1 MNSNSGST
9 INKLFEK
16 FFRLASYDDI
26 FRSFIC
32 VYVYYRIEELKWAIN
47 KLMETARRLR
57 EKRTRSG
64 AVELEGVEVQ
74 VQLTDNKSTIDDLI
88 PKQVHLQH

>member
-1 MNSNSGST
+1 MR
-9 INKLFEK
+9 I
-16 FFRLASYDDI
+16 
-26 FRSFIC
+26 
-32 VYVYYRIEELKWAIN
+32 YYRIEELKWAIN
-47 KLMETARRLR
+47 KLMETARRLK

-88 PKQVHLQH
+88 PKQVLHLLHTFATLTWKQKFISIVITNYDSELRLKIVAT

>member
-1 MNSNSGST
+1 M
-9 INKLFEK
+9 
-16 FFRLASYDDI
+16 
-26 FRSFIC
+26 
-32 VYVYYRIEELKWAIN
+32 KWAIK
-47 KLMETARRLR
+47 KLMETARRLK

-74 VQLTDNKSTIDDLI
+74 VQLTDNRSTIDDLI

>member
-1 MNSNSGST
+1 
-9 INKLFEK
+9 
-16 FFRLASYDDI
+16 
-26 FRSFIC
+26 
-32 VYVYYRIEELKWAIN
+32 
-47 KLMETARRLR
+47 METARRLK

-88 PKQVHLQH
+88 PKQVLLATLTCKQKFILIVITNYDSELRLKIEAT